1 MLRMAND
8 MLPDDACR
16 HLFVTDLDGTLL
28 TNDAKVSRRTAHII
42 SDLSHRGAMITV
54 ATART
59 PATVDRLLQHTFTRL
74 PAIVMTGAAMW
85 DRRHRICVDIHPIST
100 ASSEIAISTCR
111 KYGITPFIYTLA
123 PDSTL
128 DVYIN
133 GDITPREQK
142 FIDDRLGLQLK
153 RFHINTP
160 EGLRTGFEN
169 NMLIFAMGEYDRL
182 EQAAD
187 ELRRNTDLAVS
198 FYPDNY
204 NPDAALLEIL
214 APNVSKANA
223 IRNLGER
230 IGATEITVFG
240 DNLNDLSMMSVADH
254 AVAVANAQPH
264 VLDRAET
271 IIGPN
276 NADSVAEYIND
287 ILSSY

>member
-1 MLRMAND
+1 MAND

-182 EQAAD
+182 EQVQMNSAGTQISQYHSIPTTIILTRHCSKYLHRTSQKQTLYA
-187 ELRRNTDLAVS
+187 TLA
-198 FYPDNY
+198 
-204 NPDAALLEIL
+204 
-214 APNVSKANA
+214 NVSAQQ
-223 IRNLGER
+223 RSPYS
-230 IGATEITVFG
+230 ATT
-240 DNLNDLSMMSVADH
+240 
-254 AVAVANAQPH
+254 
-264 VLDRAET
+264 
-271 IIGPN
+271 
-276 NADSVAEYIND
+276 
-287 ILSSY
+287 